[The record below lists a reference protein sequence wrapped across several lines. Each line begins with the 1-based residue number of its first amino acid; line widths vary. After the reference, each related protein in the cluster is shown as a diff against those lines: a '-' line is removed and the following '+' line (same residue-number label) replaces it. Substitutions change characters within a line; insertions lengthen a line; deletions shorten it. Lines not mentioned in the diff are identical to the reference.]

1 MEAQDKQKVMVV
13 DDSIFICSQIR
24 SVLQEDT
31 ELCEAH
37 SGQEALEVLR
47 QNQPDLILL
56 DIILPDIE
64 GYELCKKIQAEKSQ
78 DTVIIFLTSM
88 DSEEDV
94 IKGFSVGACDYIKK
108 PFKAAELK
116 SRVIAHLRLK
126 RQKDEL
132 KKMNNELRTNMDK
145 LNYMAFRDGLTGL
158 YNRRYVQD
166 DLVEEIRS
174 HGREDVKNFLVMSD
188 IDNFKKINDTYG
200 HDAGDVALVCVSN
213 IMENACRRHR
223 VIRWGGEEF
232 LVVLFAVTKEEAFET
247 CEQIR
252 RDVQDFKIVHGDAVF
267 SCTITLGIC
276 QYRGEGSVEENVV
289 LADKALYWGKHH
301 GKNQC
306 VWYEEIEKMER

>member
-158 YNRRYVQD
+158 YNKRYVQD

-213 IMENACRRHR
+213 IMENVCRRHR

>member
-158 YNRRYVQD
+158 YNKRYVQD

-188 IDNFKKINDTYG
+188 IDNFKKINDTYE